1 MMMILTSC
9 PFWNLRFR
17 GNGAS
22 RVWQDAD
29 CVLCIALTIVA
40 RRVTIERQ
48 QNSLR
53 DAVFAISRLVSSYIS
68 RFPIDTIR
76 DLVECTR
83 RRSTQ
88 TTHIYPRAFPLP
100 FDEPVEFGSSVA
112 RHAMRDVVWAD

>member
-40 RRVTIERQ
+40 RRVTI
-48 QNSLR
+48 
-53 DAVFAISRLVSSYIS
+53 DKDSRTRSGTLYLLFHGWYH
-68 RFPIDTIR
+68 RTFPDS
-76 DLVECTR
+76 
-83 RRSTQ
+83 RSTRYV
-88 TTHIYPRAFPLP
+88 I
-100 FDEPVEFGSSVA
+100 
-112 RHAMRDVVWAD
+112 

>member
-40 RRVTIERQ
+40 SRESYYRKRQ
-48 QNSLR
+48 QNSAR
-53 DAVFAISRLVSSYIS
+53 PGRCICYFTAGIIVH
-68 RFPIDTIR
+68 FPIPDRHDT
-76 DLVECTR
+76 
-83 RRSTQ
+83 
-88 TTHIYPRAFPLP
+88 
-100 FDEPVEFGSSVA
+100 
-112 RHAMRDVVWAD
+112 